1 MPASYFHELHQHAA
15 AFARL
20 TPERQQLLHEV
31 SPEVRPHLD
40 AVTDRF
46 YGHLQKVPRT
56 APFLEGRLPS
66 LRRTYRAWLEELFT
80 ADYDAFY
87 VERIYRI
94 GDAHVQARLPVEFM
108 AGGMT
113 LVANELG
120 PLMLELAAGDGAR
133 QVALAGA
140 VTAVLGYS
148 LIVMQESYQVSR
160 LLAERENFLAVTGI
174 SRDIFNRL
182 AAARRTPSHGG

>member
-1 MPASYFHELHQHAA
+1 MPASYFHDLHQHAST
-15 AFARL
+15 FARL
-20 TPERQQLLHEV
+20 TPERQRLLHDV
-31 SPEVRPHLD
+31 APEVLPHLD

-46 YGHLQKVPRT
+46 YAHLQVVPRT

-80 ADYDAFY
+80 ADYDAGY

-120 PLMLELAAGDGAR
+120 PLLLVLAKGDVAR
-133 QVALAGA
+133 QVALVGA
-140 VTAVLGYS
+140 VNAVLGYS

-182 AAARRTPSHGG
+182 AAARRTPSQGN